1 MQKLKDSF
9 EKMDTYMKC
18 YRQHIHHFKGGFRY
32 VSAQSFN
39 EGEINME
46 TTNDPSD
53 RAGRER
59 ELPCPFSKIGKKCPD
74 FGEKCPDC
82 GHL

>member
-18 YRQHIHHFKGGFRY
+18 YRQYIRHFKRGFRY

-39 EGEINME
+39 EEEINME
-46 TTNDPSD
+46 TTNDSSD
-53 RAGRER
+53 WAGN
-59 ELPCPFSKIGKKCPD
+59 
-74 FGEKCPDC
+74 
-82 GHL
+82 

>member
-18 YRQHIHHFKGGFRY
+18 YRQHIHHFKRGFRY

-46 TTNDPSD
+46 TTNDSSD
-53 RAGRER
+53 WAVN
-59 ELPCPFSKIGKKCPD
+59 
-74 FGEKCPDC
+74 
-82 GHL
+82 

>member
-1 MQKLKDSF
+1 
-9 EKMDTYMKC
+9 MKC

-59 ELPCPFSKIGKKCPD
+59 TPLPFLENWKKVPRFWGKMP
-74 FGEKCPDC
+74 
-82 GHL
+82 

>member
-39 EGEINME
+39 EGDME

-53 RAGRER
+53 RAGRENSPVLSR
-59 ELPCPFSKIGKKCPD
+59 KLEKSAQILGKNA
-74 FGEKCPDC
+74 
-82 GHL
+82 LIVAIYS

>member
-1 MQKLKDSF
+1 MEIYRNEIFKVISWNQNKQTKTCLQKLKDSF

-53 RAGRER
+53 RVGN
-59 ELPCPFSKIGKKCPD
+59 
-74 FGEKCPDC
+74 
-82 GHL
+82 